1 MRLPETDVRSLRR
14 ALRKGHMVPTS
25 SRESGRGH
33 APSPAGLISRA
44 SLPWPQLTVPIAM
57 AMAFLLLL
65 GPLAARAQ
73 EGGGRPS
80 APVQTEAGVRGPSII
95 LTRSGVD
102 PANVAADNG
111 ISTSF
116 VYRNVTT
123 GFAADLTDANVTSL
137 QHDGNVV
144 SIAIDRPISAA
155 DYSTQIRRI
164 GADNS
169 SATGIGSGGSVNAGI
184 AILDSGVNSNGI
196 INVVDGTDCTG
207 SGTGYSDQYG
217 HGTEV
222 AAIAAARDS
231 GDGVVG
237 IAPGARIYA
246 VKVLDASGNGTLSQ
260 ATCGLDWVAGHG
272 GIDVANLSLSGFGPD
287 GACSQSTFHQAICD
301 LTASGVPVVAAAGNY
316 GEDAS
321 GTIPATYEQVVAVS
335 SYSDTDGRMGGRGG
349 TCVASS
355 RYVDQDD
362 HFSSFSN
369 YGGDVDIMAPG
380 GCDQTINGSGQSVTV
395 SGTSYAAPLVAGGLA
410 IFGSISAMS
419 TTQSAAGVIGGKSG
433 EPVLMVGPTSGS
445 PTATATAAGT
455 RTPTRPAGA
464 TSTPRPPRSTSTPRP
479 IRGTSTPTRVAGST
493 ATATATATPTRP
505 STATPTRAAGST
517 ATATPTRPAG
527 ATSTPR
533 PPRGTSTP
541 RPVRGTSTPTPG
553 SAAQEVNP
561 AAVSATDTPRVSRA
575 TSTAMPSPTETAT
588 TEPTETAT
596 VEPTE
601 TSTVEPTATDVP
613 TDIPTDIPTEEP
625 TDIPTDVPTE
635 TPTIAP
641 VAVTDTLDQASAVN
655 IIDDDTTTAW
665 YMDVV
670 SDAGTENTSA
680 TPGVDNG
687 GQVPAD
693 QDIVLDLGVS
703 QPIDRVRYQW
713 AETTYASGVEIQVSD
728 DGENWT
734 TIAYPDTVNQVPG
747 EWQTAPAGVTA
758 RFVRF
763 LFPDPDGLGAVGG
776 LSEVEIVPVN
786 TESGA

>member
-1 MRLPETDVRSLRR
+1 
-14 ALRKGHMVPTS
+14 MVPTP
-25 SRESGRGH
+25 SRESGHGH
-33 APSPAGLISRA
+33 VSSPSGLISRA
-44 SLPWPQLTVPIAM
+44 SLPWPHLTVPLAM
-57 AMAFLLLL
+57 AMALLLLL

-73 EGGGRPS
+73 DGGGRPS

-102 PANVAADNG
+102 PANIAADNG

-137 QHDGNVV
+137 QRDGNVV

-207 SGTGYSDQYG
+207 SGTGYSDQFG

-231 GDGVVG
+231 GEGVVG

-246 VKVLDASGNGTLSQ
+246 VKVLDSSGNGTLSQ

-287 GACSQSTFHQAICD
+287 GQCSQSTFHQAICD

-369 YGGDVDIMAPG
+369 YGADVDIMAPG

-419 TTQSAAGVIGGKSG
+419 TSQSAAGVIGGKSG

-479 IRGTSTPTRVAGST
+479 VRGTSTPTRAAG
-493 ATATATATPTRP
+493 ATATATAVVTSTPTRP
-505 STATPTRAAGST
+505 ASATPTRAAS

-553 SAAQEVNP
+553 SVSQEVNP
-561 AAVSATDTPRVSRA
+561 AAVGATEMPRVSRA
-575 TSTAMPSPTETAT
+575 TSTATLSPTETATSEPTETAT
-588 TEPTETAT
+588 TEPTEMA
-596 VEPTE
+596 
-601 TSTVEPTATDVP
+601 TVEPTATEEPTDVP
-613 TDIPTDIPTEEP
+613 TDVPTEIPTEEPTDIPTEEP
-625 TDIPTDVPTE
+625 TEIPTDVPTE

-670 SDAGTENTSA
+670 GDTGTVNTSA

-687 GQVPAD
+687 DQVPVD
-693 QDIVLDLGVS
+693 QDIVLDLGTS
-703 QPIDRVRYQW
+703 QPIDSVRYQW
-713 AETTYASGVEIQVSD
+713 AETRYASGVEIQVSD

-734 TIAYPDTVNQVPG
+734 TIAYPDTVNQVSG

-763 LFPDPDGLGAVGG
+763 LFPDPDGLGTVGG
-776 LSEVEIVPVN
+776 LSEVEVVPVN
-786 TESGA
+786 TESGV